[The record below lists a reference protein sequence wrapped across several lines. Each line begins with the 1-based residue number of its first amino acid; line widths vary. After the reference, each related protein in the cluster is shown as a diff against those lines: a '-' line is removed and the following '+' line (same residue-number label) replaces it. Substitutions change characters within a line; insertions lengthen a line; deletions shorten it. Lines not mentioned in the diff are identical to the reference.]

1 MRVDFFV
8 FISEQW
14 LLVSVLLVLIY
25 LFALNER
32 RAGGK
37 SVSAN
42 ELTRLL
48 NADKAVLLDVRERKD
63 FEAGHVT
70 GAVHLPHQKVAGSV
84 AQLEKY
90 RDKSIVVADKMG
102 QHAGAVGKLL
112 RKQGF
117 EVYRLSGGMMEW
129 QNQNLPVVK

>member
-1 MRVDFFV
+1 MDFFV

-14 LLVSVLLVLIY
+14 LLVSALLILIY

-37 SVSAN
+37 AVSVH

-48 NADKAVLLDVRERKD
+48 NADQAVLLDVRERKEFD
-63 FEAGHVT
+63 AGHVT
-70 GAVHLPHQKVAGSV
+70 GAMHVPHQKVAG
-84 AQLEKY
+84 AIGQLEKH
-90 RDKSIVVADKMG
+90 RNKTIVVADKMG

-117 EVYRLSGGMMEW
+117 DVGRLSGGMMEW
-129 QNQNLPVVK
+129 QNQNLPLVK

>member
-1 MRVDFFV
+1 MDFFV

-14 LLVSVLLVLIY
+14 LLVSVLLILIY

-37 SVSAN
+37 AVSAN

-48 NADKAVLLDVRERKD
+48 NADQAVLLDVRERKE

-129 QNQNLPVVK
+129 QNQNLPLVK